1 MTRVLLPL
9 AEGFED
15 LEAVTIIDILRR
27 AGIEMVTAGLQAG
40 PVTGARGTRV
50 LPDSQLDEVLA
61 QKFDLLVLPGG
72 QPGTR
77 NLQADPRIRKLLLQR
92 QDQGEF
98 VAAICAAPG
107 ILADVGLLTG
117 KRATSFPGAID
128 ATRTD
133 LEYREDSVVVDGSI
147 ITSRGPGTAMDF
159 ALTLVDLLEGPQ
171 RRDSVERS
179 LMRPA

>member
-15 LEAVTIIDILRR
+15 LEAVTVIDILRR
-27 AGIEMVTAGLQAG
+27 GGMEVITAGLQEG
-40 PVTGARGTRV
+40 LVTGARGTRV
-50 LPDSQLDEVLA
+50 LPDAQLDEVLE

-92 QDQGEF
+92 QEQGTC

-107 ILADVGLLTG
+107 ILADVGLLAG

-133 LEYREDSVVVDGSI
+133 LQYCEDSVVVDGNI

-159 ALTLVDLLEGPQ
+159 ALTLVSLMEGPE
-171 RRDSVERS
+171 RHDSVEEA